1 MSDYRPIDCSL
12 YSRYESAVMHRQRL
26 RLVWCPGDGIVHM
39 EILLPI
45 DLKTRDHAEYLLARR
60 QTGEELEMRLDQIVR
75 VEFH

>member
-1 MSDYRPIDCSL
+1 
-12 YSRYESAVMHRQRL
+12 
-26 RLVWCPGDGIVHM
+26 M

>member
-12 YSRYESAVMHRQRL
+12 YSLYELAVMHRQRL
-26 RLVWCPGDGIVHM
+26 RVVWRCSDGMVHM

-45 DLKTRDHAEYLLARR
+45 DLRTRDHAEYLLAGR

-75 VEFH
+75 VEFS